1 MVAAFLEM
9 VDAAPVEAMASVV
22 VAAVGV
28 VRRGRRDRAIA
39 AHLDATDP
47 GAGVRAQAE
56 SERRH
61 EGPRGEAGGM
71 SRSAGG
77 KNSA

>member
-1 MVAAFLEM
+1 MSI
-9 VDAAPVEAMASVV
+9 VDVSTVV
-22 VAAVGV
+22 VVSLIVAVGIMAAVGV

-39 AHLDATDP
+39 ARLDATDP

-56 SERRH
+56 SECRH
-61 EGPRGEAGGM
+61 EGPRGEAAGM

>member
-1 MVAAFLEM
+1 MEVGTVVVLCLLVA
-9 VDAAPVEAMASVV
+9 VGV
-22 VAAVGV
+22 VAAVTIG
-28 VRRGRRDRAIA
+28 RRGRRDRAIA
-39 AHLDATDP
+39 ARLDATDH

-71 SRSAGG
+71 SRSAGD

>member
-1 MVAAFLEM
+1 MSI
-9 VDAAPVEAMASVV
+9 VDVSTVV
-22 VAAVGV
+22 VVCLIVAVGVLAAVGV

-39 AHLDATDP
+39 ARLDGTDP

-56 SERRH
+56 SERWL

>member
-1 MVAAFLEM
+1 VSVVEVSTAVVVGLIVA
-9 VDAAPVEAMASVV
+9 VGV

-39 AHLDATDP
+39 ARLDATDP

-56 SERRH
+56 AERRH
-61 EGPRGEAGGM
+61 EAPRGEAGGM